1 MIARFSLQGVDLRPR
16 FNRRVDLRPRQDDGG
31 CSGRGDRGEWHQDRR
46 ASERRGREDRSY
58 QRGERDGD
66 RRDEREV
73 GRRRDDDRRGVERS
87 SNAHDIT
94 RPRDF
99 PNRERPPRRA
109 QDDERS
115 HQRDRVA
122 LGTGRR
128 DNQDQQRS
136 SHREDQGR
144 IDDRSGRGRVEN
156 GHEQQEHAKLL
167 AELQKSCRYEEDEI
181 QRLKDET
188 VRRRGNRD
196 DVRTKLEAEGS
207 RLTQLKRDAD
217 ELEKRLGQITS
228 SHQSQ
233 IEQHTR
239 TRENTAAELRQAE
252 QAHEDRIRE
261 LQQQKAQLANRV
273 EELQDRRA
281 HAEATIQGLTRS
293 IAAEEVRVQE
303 VQGEL
308 ARQQRDRARSPKR
321 SERPAREDRRLRSG
335 RSGRSERRERSR
347 SGRRGSGRRGASDMR
362 RHIAVGA
369 VVQYVGQPTKLPN
382 DQVLDTS
389 HHGVLLDL
397 VQGFP
402 YARRVRWTTMN
413 GYCWNVDRDDLEEVA
428 ANAKQRRAA
437 SRMVGGVTGSQ
448 P

>member
-181 QRLKDET
+181 QRLKASP
-188 VRRRGNRD
+188 VLVG
-196 DVRTKLEAEGS
+196 A
-207 RLTQLKRDAD
+207 
-217 ELEKRLGQITS
+217 LGFQQVGRS
-228 SHQSQ
+228 VLAPVP
-233 IEQHTR
+233 R
-239 TRENTAAELRQAE
+239 MKLRQCAY
-252 QAHEDRIRE
+252 RM
-261 LQQQKAQLANRV
+261 
-273 EELQDRRA
+273 
-281 HAEATIQGLTRS
+281 
-293 IAAEEVRVQE
+293 
-303 VQGEL
+303 
-308 ARQQRDRARSPKR
+308 
-321 SERPAREDRRLRSG
+321 RP
-335 RSGRSERRERSR
+335 
-347 SGRRGSGRRGASDMR
+347 
-362 RHIAVGA
+362 
-369 VVQYVGQPTKLPN
+369 
-382 DQVLDTS
+382 
-389 HHGVLLDL
+389 
-397 VQGFP
+397 F
-402 YARRVRWTTMN
+402 
-413 GYCWNVDRDDLEEVA
+413 
-428 ANAKQRRAA
+428 
-437 SRMVGGVTGSQ
+437 VGGVIAMTFAPSWRRRVHV
-448 P
+448 